1 MKKKILKID
10 IPSNLQ
16 YQIKKI
22 FGEESEAYID
32 GLQLEADVYL
42 KMNLNDDVILEEN
55 ERSLAIS
62 LFVEYRMFSKV
73 GSDSV
78 AIDKI
83 RTLNSLLDRVNEKFK
98 DKRAETRT
106 TKKGVMIF

>member
-1 MKKKILKID
+1 MNVID

-22 FGEESEAYID
+22 LGDGYDAYIE
-32 GLQLEADVYL
+32 GLKLEADVYL
-42 KMNLNDDVILEEN
+42 KMNLSEDIVLQED
-55 ERSLAIS
+55 ERLLAVS

-78 AIDKI
+78 AVDKI
-83 RTLNSLLDRVNEKFK
+83 RTLNSLLSRINEKSK
-98 DKRAETRT
+98 DKKSEDRS
-106 TKKGVMIF
+106 TKKGLMIF

>member
-1 MKKKILKID
+1 MENKILKID

-22 FGEESEAYID
+22 LGDGHEAYIE

-42 KMNLNDDVILEEN
+42 KMNLNDEVTLEEN
-55 ERSLAIS
+55 ERLLAVS

-78 AIDKI
+78 ATDKI
-83 RTLNSLLDRVNEKFK
+83 RTLNSLLERV
-98 DKRAETRT
+98 
-106 TKKGVMIF
+106 